1 MKLPVL
7 LIAFNRPK
15 LTSLVMDALEK
26 YKPKI
31 LYVAIDG
38 PRNETDS
45 ALSNQIKSEIGKR
58 FEGIEVKTLFRTE
71 NLGCKLAVS
80 GAIDW
85 FFANEELGIILED
98 DCLPNLNFFQF
109 MEEMLFKFRN
119 DPNVGL
125 ISGNNFFFGN
135 LEVPF
140 SYYASNYFHIWG
152 WGTWRRSWEGY
163 QPSGI
168 SMEEIESVVN
178 SKFNSTAERK
188 FWINNIFNASIGKLD
203 TWDLQW
209 IYYNWRKKRISI
221 MPTKNLVSNIGFGI
235 EATHTKTEDSV
246 LNKIKTEELKFPL
259 VEPKTF
265 DPDRVLDYYSRR
277 LFFRIS
283 YLEKLEFYFLKKIRG
298 FL

>member
-45 ALSNQIKSEIGKR
+45 ALSNQIKLEIGKR